1 MNKKDLVEVNHFPNL
16 GYLRFNFSEFD
27 LEPVKKE
34 IFIIKENFKKAIKH
48 NKDLAGHIKHEYLL
62 NSSIECIE
70 NLMHPLIKIYDEQ
83 FNSYVS
89 IAVNNYG
96 NDTKPKKI
104 ILDKV
109 WVNFQK
115 KHEFNPI
122 HSHRGVLSF
131 VIWLEIPFLMEDEL
145 MLSPGRLSNDNIAG
159 HFNFHYINSIGEIV
173 GSTIPADKSFEKNVI
188 LFPSSMKH
196 SVAPFYSSDDYRISV
211 AGNFVVYQNEI

>member
-1 MNKKDLVEVNHFPNL
+1 MNKKDFVEVNHFPNL
-16 GYLRFNFSEFD
+16 GYLRFNFSELD

-34 IFIIKENFKKAIKH
+34 IFLIKENFNNAIKY
-48 NKDLAGHIKHEYLL
+48 NEELAGQIKNEYLL
-62 NSSIECIE
+62 KSSMEHIE
-70 NLMHPLIKIYDEQ
+70 NLMLPLIKIYDEQ
-83 FNSYVS
+83 FNSFVS

-96 NDTKPKKI
+96 DINKPKKI

-115 KHEFNPI
+115 KYEFNPI
-122 HSHRGVLSF
+122 HSHKGILSF

-145 MLSPGRLSNDNIAG
+145 MLSPGRLSNGNIAG
-159 HFNFHYINSIGEIV
+159 HFNFHYINSIGEIR
-173 GSTIPADKSFEKNVI
+173 GSAIPADKSFEKNVI

-211 AGNFVVYQNEI
+211 AGNFVIDQN